1 MERFGRIAADLT
13 SEVTTR
19 MNQEGKITRIA
30 EGTVIKGEISFAG
43 GKLRLEGELQGNV
56 TSVESLEITQQGK
69 LKGDVQSAGEIDLL
83 GAIEGNIKTKK
94 LMVRPTGILTGN
106 LEVEHFVME
115 EGGRI
120 LGEVKMT
127 LGEPKGGWKTAVVK
141 TDTGADTTA
150 TGKR

>member
-120 LGEVKMT
+120 LGEVKMN